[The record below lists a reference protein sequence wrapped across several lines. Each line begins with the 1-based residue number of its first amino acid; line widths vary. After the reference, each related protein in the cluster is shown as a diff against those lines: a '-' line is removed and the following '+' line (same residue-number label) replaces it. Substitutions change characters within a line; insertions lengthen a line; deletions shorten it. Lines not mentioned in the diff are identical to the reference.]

1 MNGRNELLPDP
12 FDEFDP
18 HHGISSKK
26 AFNPNVVKC
35 LQSRI
40 NLKNDA
46 AEMLVRPK
54 LPNVN
59 ASVIAVHN
67 QQCREHYTR
76 NLHNKRWT
84 YLHGENPFTEGNKP
98 PIDHLIPDKICEKP
112 CKITN
117 LAQYR
122 NDQPLAGKLS
132 EVGDKILELGH
143 KRANMIQTGPW
154 GEIQI
159 KDSAKQLAQFEK
171 GFT

>member
-1 MNGRNELLPDP
+1 MHRDFSGSATLDNNWNRDKQSVPFSTHLMNGRNELLPDP

-18 HHGISSKK
+18 HHSISGKK

-67 QQCREHYTR
+67 Q
-76 NLHNKRWT
+76 
-84 YLHGENPFTEGNKP
+84 
-98 PIDHLIPDKICEKP
+98 
-112 CKITN
+112 
-117 LAQYR
+117 
-122 NDQPLAGKLS
+122 
-132 EVGDKILELGH
+132 
-143 KRANMIQTGPW
+143 
-154 GEIQI
+154 
-159 KDSAKQLAQFEK
+159 
-171 GFT
+171 